1 MSKKISNNEV
11 PNRVG
16 MRSPFVNTNET
27 IYAKLFA
34 STNNYVVYSYGDH
47 WPLAMYEHLT
57 GTWYVNVSKCSRTT
71 SKHAT
76 IVRRGISGATTPLN
90 TTDMLAVVRH
100 GSPGLV
106 MESNEAIKVQE
117 FEDVPF

>member
-1 MSKKISNNEV
+1 MSKKTNNNEV

-16 MRSPFVNTNET
+16 MRSPFVTTNGT
-27 IYAKLFA
+27 LMGVLDPAKQD
-34 STNNYVVYSYGDH
+34 YIVYSYGDH

-100 GSPGLV
+100 GSVGLV